1 MMDLERFEFSC
12 PFCGEEKVT
21 FITREKLDE
30 IRRREKLIQEIFPP
44 QFFDAT
50 YREIFVSKICSKCQ
64 IDTFGGNEN
73 DKPFDVGVNE
83 KTDDLESR
91 ISIMYEN
98 ARE

>member
-64 IDTFGGNEN
+64 IDTFGGNKN

-91 ISIMYEN
+91 ISTMYEN

>member
-12 PFCGEEKVT
+12 PFCGKEKVT
-21 FITREKLDE
+21 FITSEKLDE

-64 IDTFGGNEN
+64 IDIFGGNEN
-73 DKPFDVGVNE
+73 DKPFDASANE
-83 KTDDLESR
+83 KTNDLESR
-91 ISIMYEN
+91 ISTMYDD